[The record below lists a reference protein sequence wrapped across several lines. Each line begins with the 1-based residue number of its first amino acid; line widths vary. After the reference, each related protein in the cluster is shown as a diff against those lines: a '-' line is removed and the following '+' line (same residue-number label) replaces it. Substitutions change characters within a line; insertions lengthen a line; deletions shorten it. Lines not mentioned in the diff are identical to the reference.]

1 MTIFNAFLLGLGC
14 ELLYAFGVIAMSLAL
29 TLLENF
35 GTVMLEPFDFS
46 TKMFSTMFSS
56 QFLNSVENIMIA
68 AGVSVSLVI
77 LIFGLV
83 NVFTGRLSD
92 DVPNPFA
99 LIGRFIL
106 AIFGAIWSIPVMI
119 DYVFPFAQTFFN
131 RMLGL
136 SVGDAKT
143 KYAEPML
150 KLITDGESWGVGL
163 GSALGDTLPGV
174 GKIKSLVWLLIFLIF
189 IISAV
194 VNVLK
199 LVVENAE
206 RYFTVNILVLSAPL
220 AMATVAS
227 EKSMQVFKNWFMSLI
242 SNIITIIFNLLGFKL
257 VILAFDNCF
266 KEISNLN
273 FKAFEYEKMLIALI
287 ALVAVSKMA
296 QKFDQFISM
305 IVFRINPI
313 QNRSLLMSALGTIG
327 ALDKVGS
334 SMMGNSSP
342 LGKLTSGIAGSIKN
356 SANKNP
362 WMNLFNGKSGKG
374 GGGGAEDGTQA
385 YDNKLNKDGALT
397 QTLNG
402 DVSTGLK
409 NDLGLPQDSKA
420 TLHSSSSLDP
430 GGNTRVGVGDMIDAI
445 QEQNIADPNGNKA
458 VTPEQAQ
465 SVMNA
470 VSGQL
475 KDGNKIVGYDTDKRE
490 FIVGKQSK
498 EDVANG
504 YKTIGD
510 DAPAMANLMNGNAN
524 VESISLSGSDNDA
537 YNKLKSY
544 KQAGYYYANR
554 GDGHFDVYLDKTDS
568 NTISEFN
575 VASPSSSNNTKYT
588 PKSGLTSDIISN
600 NDKGK
605 S

>member
-1 MTIFNAFLLGLGC
+1 MNFFILSLMC
-14 ELLYAFGVIAMSLAL
+14 ELLYAVGMVILTMVL
-29 TLLENF
+29 TLLEKF
-35 GTVMLEPFDFS
+35 GTVMLEPFNFS
-46 TKMFSTMFSS
+46 TEMFSTMFSS

-77 LIFGLV
+77 LIFGLTK
-83 NVFTGRLSD
+83 VFTGRLSD

-99 LIGRFIL
+99 LIGRFVL
-106 AIFGAIWSIPVMI
+106 AIFGTVWSIPVMVK
-119 DYVFPFAQTFFN
+119 YLFPFSQEFFN
-131 RMLGL
+131 RMLNI
-136 SVGDAKT
+136 SSIN
-143 KYAEPML
+143 PS
-150 KLITDGESWGVGL
+150 ESLAQSFIDMASNEETFGVGFVKTAIDGFTGIGL
-163 GSALGDTLPGV
+163 L
-174 GKIKSLVWLLIFLIF
+174 KELIFLIILLIF

-194 VNVLK
+194 VNILK

-206 RYFTVNILVLSAPL
+206 RYFTINVLVLSAPL
-220 AMATVAS
+220 AMSTVAS
-227 EKSMQVFKNWFMSLI
+227 EKTMQVFKNWFLSLI
-242 SNIITIIFNLLGFKL
+242 SNIITIIFNLFGFKL
-257 VILAFDNCF
+257 VMLAFNNCF
-266 KEISNLN
+266 KEITEAN
-273 FKAFEYEKMLIALI
+273 FQAGKYDQIIIALI
-287 ALVAVSKMA
+287 ALVAISKMA
-296 QKFDQFISM
+296 QKFDQFVSM

-313 QNRSLLMSALGTIG
+313 QNRSLLISALGTIG
-327 ALDKVGS
+327 TLDKVGGS
-334 SMMGNSSP
+334 IMGNNSP
-342 LGKLTSGIAGSIKN
+342 LGKLAHGVAGSMKK
-356 SANKNP
+356 SLDSSPLAHF
-362 WMNLFNGKSGKG
+362 MQSKSGKG
-374 GGGGAEDGTQA
+374 ASGGIEDGTQA

-490 FIVGKQSK
+490 FIIGKQSK
-498 EDVANG
+498 ADIANG
-504 YKTIGD
+504 YKTIGE

-524 VESISLSGSDNDA
+524 VERISLSGSDNDA
-537 YNKLKSY
+537 YDKLKSY
-544 KQAGYYYANR
+544 KDAGYYYANR

-575 VASPSSSNNTKYT
+575 VANPSNSNNTKYA

-605 S
+605 L

>member
-1 MTIFNAFLLGLGC
+1 MNFFILSLMC
-14 ELLYAFGVIAMSLAL
+14 ELLYAVGMVILTMVL
-29 TLLENF
+29 TLLEKF

-46 TKMFSTMFSS
+46 TKMFSTMFTS

-68 AGVSVSLVI
+68 AGVSVSIVI
-77 LIFGLV
+77 LIFGLTK
-83 NVFTGRLSD
+83 VFTGRLSD

-99 LIGRFIL
+99 LIGRFVL
-106 AIFGAIWSIPVMI
+106 AIFGAVWSIPVMVK
-119 DYVFPFAQTFFN
+119 YLFPFSQEFFN
-131 RMLGL
+131 RMLDISGIDP
-136 SVGDAKT
+136 S
-143 KYAEPML
+143 
-150 KLITDGESWGVGL
+150 ESLAQSFIDMTNWESFGVGFVKTTIDGFTGIGL
-163 GSALGDTLPGV
+163 L
-174 GKIKSLVWLLIFLIF
+174 KELIFLIILLIF

-194 VNVLK
+194 VNILK

-206 RYFTVNILVLSAPL
+206 RYFTINVLVLAAPL
-220 AMATVAS
+220 AVSTVTS
-227 EKSMQVFKNWFMSLI
+227 EKTMQIFKNWFLSLI

-257 VILAFDNCF
+257 VMLAFNNCF
-266 KEISNLN
+266 AKFTEANFQAGAYDQIIIS
-273 FKAFEYEKMLIALI
+273 LI
-287 ALVAVSKMA
+287 ALVAISKMA
-296 QKFDQFISM
+296 QKFDQFVSM

-327 ALDKVGS
+327 TLDKVGS
-334 SMMGNSSP
+334 SIMGNNSP
-342 LGKLTSGIAGSIKN
+342 LGKLAHGVAGSMKK
-356 SANKNP
+356 SFDSSPLAHFVP
-362 WMNLFNGKSGKG
+362 GKSGKG
-374 GGGGAEDGTQA
+374 SSGGVEDGTQA

-445 QEQNIADPNGNKA
+445 QEHNIADPNGNKV

-475 KDGNKIVGYDTDKRE
+475 KDGNKIIGYDTDKRE

-498 EDVANG
+498 ADIANG
-504 YKTIGD
+504 YKTIGE

-524 VESISLSGSDNDA
+524 VERISLSGSDNDA
-537 YNKLKSY
+537 YDKLKSY
-544 KQAGYYYANR
+544 KDAGYYYANR

-575 VASPSSSNNTKYT
+575 VANPSSSSDTKYT

-600 NDKGK
+600 NEKGK

>member
-1 MTIFNAFLLGLGC
+1 MNFFILSLMC
-14 ELLYAFGVIAMSLAL
+14 ELLYAVGMVILTMVL
-29 TLLENF
+29 TLLEKF
-35 GTVMLEPFDFS
+35 GTVMLEPFNFS
-46 TKMFSTMFSS
+46 TEMFSTMFSS

-77 LIFGLV
+77 LIFGLTK
-83 NVFTGRLSD
+83 VFTGRLSD
-92 DVPNPFA
+92 DVPNPFS
-99 LIGRFIL
+99 LIGRFVL
-106 AIFGAIWSIPVMI
+106 AIFGAVWSIPVMVK
-119 DYVFPFAQTFFN
+119 YLFPFSQEFFN
-131 RMLGL
+131 RMLKI
-136 SVGDAKT
+136 SSIK
-143 KYAEPML
+143 PS
-150 KLITDGESWGVGL
+150 ESLAQSFIDMASNKETFGVGFVKTAIDGFTGIGL
-163 GSALGDTLPGV
+163 L
-174 GKIKSLVWLLIFLIF
+174 KELIFLIILLIF

-194 VNVLK
+194 VNILK

-206 RYFTVNILVLSAPL
+206 RYFTINVLVLSAPL
-220 AMATVAS
+220 AMSTVAS
-227 EKSMQVFKNWFMSLI
+227 EKTMQVFKNWFLSLI
-242 SNIITIIFNLLGFKL
+242 SNIITIIFNLFGFKL
-257 VILAFDNCF
+257 VMLAFNNCF
-266 KEISNLN
+266 KEITEAN
-273 FKAFEYEKMLIALI
+273 FQAGKYDQIIIALI
-287 ALVAVSKMA
+287 ALVAISKMA
-296 QKFDQFISM
+296 QKFDQFVSM

-327 ALDKVGS
+327 TLDKIGS
-334 SMMGNSSP
+334 SIMGNNSP
-342 LGKLTSGIAGSIKN
+342 LGKLAHGVAGSMKK
-356 SANKNP
+356 SLDSSPLARFVQNKS
-362 WMNLFNGKSGKG
+362 GKSGAG
-374 GGGGAEDGTQA
+374 GVEDGTQA

-498 EDVANG
+498 ADIANG
-504 YKTIGD
+504 YKTIGE

-537 YNKLKSY
+537 YDKLKSY
-544 KQAGYYYANR
+544 RDAGYYYANR

-575 VASPSSSNNTKYT
+575 VANPSSSNNTKYT

>member
-1 MTIFNAFLLGLGC
+1 MNFFILSLMC
-14 ELLYAFGVIAMSLAL
+14 ELLYAVGMVILTMVL
-29 TLLENF
+29 TLLEKF

-46 TKMFSTMFSS
+46 TKMFSTMFTS

-68 AGVSVSLVI
+68 AGVSVSIVI
-77 LIFGLV
+77 LIFGLTK
-83 NVFTGRLSD
+83 VFTGRLSD

-99 LIGRFIL
+99 LIGRFVL
-106 AIFGAIWSIPVMI
+106 AIFGAIWSIPVMVK
-119 DYVFPFAQTFFN
+119 YLFPFSQEFFN
-131 RMLGL
+131 RMLDISGIDP
-136 SVGDAKT
+136 S
-143 KYAEPML
+143 
-150 KLITDGESWGVGL
+150 ESLAQSFIDMTNWESFGVGFVKTTIDGFTGIGL
-163 GSALGDTLPGV
+163 L
-174 GKIKSLVWLLIFLIF
+174 KELIFLIILLIF

-194 VNVLK
+194 VNILK

-206 RYFTVNILVLSAPL
+206 RYFTINVLVLAAPL
-220 AMATVAS
+220 AVSTVTS
-227 EKSMQVFKNWFMSLI
+227 EKTMQIFKNWFLSLI
-242 SNIITIIFNLLGFKL
+242 SNIITVIFNLLGFKL
-257 VILAFDNCF
+257 VMLAFNNCF
-266 KEISNLN
+266 AKFTEAN
-273 FKAFEYEKMLIALI
+273 FQAGAYDQIIIALI
-287 ALVAVSKMA
+287 ALVAISKMA
-296 QKFDQFISM
+296 QKFDQFVSM

-327 ALDKVGS
+327 TLDKVGS
-334 SMMGNSSP
+334 SIMGNNSP
-342 LGKLTSGIAGSIKN
+342 LGKLAHGVAGSMKK
-356 SANKNP
+356 SFDSSP
-362 WMNLFNGKSGKG
+362 LSHFVQSKSGKG
-374 GGGGAEDGTQA
+374 GSGGIEDGTQA

-445 QEQNIADPNGNKA
+445 QEHNIADPNGNKV

-475 KDGNKIVGYDTDKRE
+475 KDGNKIIGYDTDKRE

-498 EDVANG
+498 ADIANG
-504 YKTIGD
+504 YKTIGE

-524 VESISLSGSDNDA
+524 VERISLSGSDNDA
-537 YNKLKSY
+537 YDKLKSY
-544 KQAGYYYANR
+544 KDAGYYYANR

-575 VASPSSSNNTKYT
+575 VANPSSSSDTKYT

>member
-1 MTIFNAFLLGLGC
+1 MC
-14 ELLYAFGVIAMSLAL
+14 ELLYAVGMVILTMVL
-29 TLLENF
+29 TLLEKF

-46 TKMFSTMFSS
+46 TKMFSTMFTS

-68 AGVSVSLVI
+68 AGVSVSIVI
-77 LIFGLV
+77 LIFGLTK
-83 NVFTGRLSD
+83 VFTGRLSD

-99 LIGRFIL
+99 LIGRFVL
-106 AIFGAIWSIPVMI
+106 AIFGAIWSIPVMVK
-119 DYVFPFAQTFFN
+119 YLFPFSQEFFN
-131 RMLGL
+131 RMLDISGIDP
-136 SVGDAKT
+136 S
-143 KYAEPML
+143 
-150 KLITDGESWGVGL
+150 ESLAQSFIDMTNWESFGVGFVKTTIDGFTGIGL
-163 GSALGDTLPGV
+163 L
-174 GKIKSLVWLLIFLIF
+174 KELIFLIILLIF

-194 VNVLK
+194 VNILK

-206 RYFTVNILVLSAPL
+206 RYFTINVLVLAAPL
-220 AMATVAS
+220 AVSTVTS
-227 EKSMQVFKNWFMSLI
+227 EKTMQIFKNWFLSLI
-242 SNIITIIFNLLGFKL
+242 SNIITVIFNLLGFKL
-257 VILAFDNCF
+257 VMLAFNNCF
-266 KEISNLN
+266 AKFTEAN
-273 FKAFEYEKMLIALI
+273 FQAGAYDQIIIALI
-287 ALVAVSKMA
+287 ALVAISKMA
-296 QKFDQFISM
+296 QKFDQFVSM

-327 ALDKVGS
+327 TLDKVGS
-334 SMMGNSSP
+334 SIMGNNSP
-342 LGKLTSGIAGSIKN
+342 LGKLAHGVAGSMKK
-356 SANKNP
+356 SFDSSP
-362 WMNLFNGKSGKG
+362 LSHFVQSKSGKG
-374 GGGGAEDGTQA
+374 GSGGIEDGTQA

-445 QEQNIADPNGNKA
+445 QEHNIADPNGNKV

-475 KDGNKIVGYDTDKRE
+475 KDGNKIIGYDTDKRE

-498 EDVANG
+498 ADIANG
-504 YKTIGD
+504 YKTIGE

-524 VESISLSGSDNDA
+524 VERISLSGSDNDA
-537 YNKLKSY
+537 YDKLKSY
-544 KQAGYYYANR
+544 KDAGYYYANR

-575 VASPSSSNNTKYT
+575 VANPSSSSDTKYT

>member
-1 MTIFNAFLLGLGC
+1 MNFFILSLMC
-14 ELLYAFGVIAMSLAL
+14 ELLYAVGMVILTMVL
-29 TLLENF
+29 TLLEKF
-35 GTVMLEPFDFS
+35 GTVMLEPFNFS
-46 TKMFSTMFSS
+46 TEMFSTMFSS

-77 LIFGLV
+77 LIFGLTK
-83 NVFTGRLSD
+83 VFTGRLSD

-106 AIFGAIWSIPVMI
+106 AIFGTVWSIPVMVK
-119 DYVFPFAQTFFN
+119 YLFPFSQEFFN
-131 RMLGL
+131 RMLNI
-136 SVGDAKT
+136 SSIN
-143 KYAEPML
+143 PS
-150 KLITDGESWGVGL
+150 ESLAQSFIDMASNEETFGVGFVKTAIDGFTGIGL
-163 GSALGDTLPGV
+163 L
-174 GKIKSLVWLLIFLIF
+174 KELIFLIILLIF

-194 VNVLK
+194 INILK

-206 RYFTVNILVLSAPL
+206 RYFTINVLVLSAPL
-220 AMATVAS
+220 AMSTVAS
-227 EKSMQVFKNWFMSLI
+227 EKTMQVFKNWFLSLI
-242 SNIITIIFNLLGFKL
+242 SNIITIIFNLFGFKL
-257 VILAFDNCF
+257 VMLAFNNCF
-266 KEISNLN
+266 KEITEAN
-273 FKAFEYEKMLIALI
+273 FQAGKYDQIIIALI
-287 ALVAVSKMA
+287 ALVAISKMA
-296 QKFDQFISM
+296 QKFDQFVSM

-327 ALDKVGS
+327 TLDKVGGS
-334 SMMGNSSP
+334 IMGNNSP
-342 LGKLTSGIAGSIKN
+342 LGKLAHGVAGSMKK
-356 SANKNP
+356 SLDSSPLAHF
-362 WMNLFNGKSGKG
+362 MQSKSGKG
-374 GGGGAEDGTQA
+374 GSGGIEDGTQA

-475 KDGNKIVGYDTDKRE
+475 KDGNKIIGYDTDKRE
-490 FIVGKQSK
+490 FIVGKQSQA
-498 EDVANG
+498 DITNG
-504 YKTIGD
+504 YKTIGE

-524 VESISLSGSDNDA
+524 VERISLSGSDNDA
-537 YNKLKSY
+537 YDKLKSY
-544 KQAGYYYANR
+544 KDAGYYYANR

-575 VASPSSSNNTKYT
+575 VANPSSSSNTKYT